1 MLYPLTKI
9 EKKITKKGHFTWDVM
24 PRYEPK
30 KNKIHD

>member
-1 MLYPLTKI
+1 MSMSTDEII
-9 EKKITKKGHFTWDVM
+9 EYIKNFTWDVM